1 MLFEVLTTRC
11 DELGPDAR
19 YCLARFVLRFGHR
32 ESEALST
39 KEMAQSFG
47 VSEPVMSASLK
58 ALVAV
63 GALINRSEL
72 TGKKGRAGRRYRVSK
87 EWVKGDSD
95 RCPSTFESATC
106 HLAVIAEL
114 LQQPRVIMERP
125 PVDYPPE
132 AECEDVQQE
141 RAQVRGRAARKARQV
156 GRLSNVNRLIVA
168 VLLCRADRLGVVRTL
183 GHAELSKLTGLTSER
198 LSNRINTLL
207 TDGLI
212 RAHVPG
218 TTSSA
223 LFGPTK
229 SCYFLNLGHPGLAGP
244 RQVVTSIVWPH
255 PWEGE
260 EIEGE
265 AAARFRKK
273 APSSDRFLSFF
284 HDKHQLAVSRVFQV
298 RIDEYASCFL
308 STCWSSLRDRPHRRN
323 AVLMDRIREDFK
335 TPRSTTEA
343 SAGAFPDE
351 SEVQQLLTSLYS
363 AALRKAQRVQRAMQQ
378 VVGLDFEL
386 MDHQILPSPV
396 VLNGG
401 DPIFPFVSVL
411 SASRAVSNKGG
422 SYVVDL
428 NMPSP
433 VLFSTEQEIPLE
445 DRYCYGQLTPPG
457 GWLNVTV
464 DGGKVR
470 IERR

>member
-1 MLFEVLTTRC
+1 MLLDVLTTRC

-19 YCLARFVLRFGHR
+19 FCLALFVLRFGYR
-32 ESEALST
+32 ESEGLST

-58 ALVAV
+58 ALVVV

-72 TGKKGRAGRRYRVSK
+72 TGKKGRAGRFYRISK
-87 EWVKGDSD
+87 GWVNGDAD
-95 RCPSTFESATC
+95 TRPSILESASC
-106 HLAVIAEL
+106 HLAVISEL
-114 LQQPRVIMERP
+114 LQQPRVIMGRS

-132 AECEDVQQE
+132 AKCEDVQLE
-141 RAQVRGRAARKARQV
+141 RARVRGRAARKARQI
-156 GRLSNVNRLIVA
+156 GRLSNVNRLIMA

-183 GHAELSKLTGLTSER
+183 GHAELSKLTGLNSER
-198 LSNRINTLL
+198 LSNRIKTLL

-229 SCYFLNLGHPGLAGP
+229 SFYFLNLGHPGLAGP
-244 RQVVTSIVWPH
+244 RQVVTSIILRH

-260 EIEGE
+260 ELEGE

-273 APSSDRFLSFF
+273 VPSDDRFLSFF
-284 HDKHQLAVSRVFQV
+284 HDKHQQAVSRVFQV

-308 STCWSSLRDRPHRRN
+308 SIGWSSVCDRPHRHN
-323 AVLMDRIREDFK
+323 TVLMDRIRADFE
-335 TPRSTTEA
+335 PPSTTTGGEDD
-343 SAGAFPDE
+343 AFPNE
-351 SEVQQLLTSLYS
+351 GEKEQLLKSIYS
-363 AALRKAQRVQRAMQQ
+363 AALCKARRVQEVMQS
-378 VVGLDFEL
+378 VLGLDFEM

-396 VLNGG
+396 VLYSGL
-401 DPIFPFVSVL
+401 PVFPFVSVL
-411 SASRAVSNKGG
+411 SASRPVSNDGG

-428 NMPSP
+428 NVPAP
-433 VLFSTEQEIPLE
+433 VRFPTEQEIPLE
-445 DRYCYGQLTPPG
+445 DRYCYGLLTSPG
-457 GWLNVTV
+457 GRLNVAV
-464 DGGKVR
+464 DREDVR
-470 IERR
+470 IVRR